1 MSARR
6 RTALGVVDLLRG
18 HRDRRP
24 CPSDSRS
31 SIGFEVRDAGEDP
44 GDLLGTP
51 EKVDNAKGSS
61 PPC

>member
-1 MSARR
+1 MSGLWPLAVPPRS
-6 RTALGVVDLLRG
+6 GED
-18 HRDRRP
+18 
-24 CPSDSRS
+24 SDSRS

-44 GDLLGTP
+44 GDLPGTP